1 MEKDTK
7 PRILAVLKILETY
20 SDEQHPLTFT
30 EVTRLLKEHYGIT
43 AHRTTLQ
50 HDLDEL
56 SAFGVDI
63 VTVRSTQNRFFIGE
77 RVFQTPELRLLADA
91 IGSSK
96 CLTEK
101 KSEELTDKLCSLV
114 SVHQA
119 AVLRGRPLAATVT
132 KPRNEQIYYI
142 IDAIN
147 NAIDRG
153 KAIRFSYLDFTPD
166 KQTVL
171 RGDGEVYTLSPYAC
185 VWNGDFY
192 YVIGWSHKR
201 HDIAA
206 FRVDRIA
213 STPDVTD
220 ESAVPPPA
228 GFDLCDYTKSVFQ
241 MYKGKE
247 VTVELACENDL
258 MKAVID
264 RFGADVQ
271 TDILDEEH
279 FRVTAPISLSPTFYS
294 WVFEFGGAIRI
305 LAPAEARD
313 AYRDMVTKAAQGL

>member
-1 MEKDTK
+1 MEKEQK
-7 PRILAVLKILETY
+7 PRILAVLKLLQTY
-20 SDEQHPLTFT
+20 SDEQHPLTFADM
-30 EVTRLLKEHYGIT
+30 TRLLKEQYGIN

-50 HDLDEL
+50 RDIDEL
-56 SAFGVDI
+56 LAFGVDI
-63 VTVRSTQNRFFIGE
+63 VAVRSTQNRFFIGE

-101 KSEELTDKLCSLV
+101 KSAELTDKLCSLV

-119 AVLRGRPLAATVT
+119 DVLRKRPLAATVT
-132 KPRNEQIYYI
+132 KPKNENIYYI

-147 NAIDRG
+147 NAIDQR
-153 KAIRFSYLDFTPD
+153 KAIRFTYTDYTPD

-171 RGDGEVYTLSPYAC
+171 RGDGEIYTLSPYAC
-185 VWNGDFY
+185 IWSGDFY

-201 HDIAA
+201 HDITA

-213 STPDVTD
+213 APPEVSE
-220 ESAVPPPA
+220 ESAVPPPM
-228 GFDLCDYTKSVFQ
+228 GFDLCEYSSSVFQ

-247 VTVELACENDL
+247 VTVELQCANSL

-264 RFGADVQ
+264 RFGDDVQ
-271 TDILDEEH
+271 TEIMDEEH
-279 FRVTAPISLSPTFYS
+279 FKVTAPVSLSPTFYG
-294 WVFEFGGAIRI
+294 WVFEFGGLIRI
-305 LAPAEARD
+305 LAPAEAKD
-313 AYRDMVTKAAQGL
+313 AYAQMVMKAANSL